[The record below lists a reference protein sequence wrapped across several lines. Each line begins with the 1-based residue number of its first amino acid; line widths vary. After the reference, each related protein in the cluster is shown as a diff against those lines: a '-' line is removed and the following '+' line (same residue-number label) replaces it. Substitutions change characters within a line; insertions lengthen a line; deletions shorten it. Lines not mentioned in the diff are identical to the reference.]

1 MVTLGNTKSVK
12 SVSDFKCILCD
23 YNTCVKQ
30 HYEKHLKTLK
40 HQQVMIG
47 NKKSVKSVKS
57 VKNNIKYICDNC
69 GKEYYSRKGL
79 WQHNKDC
86 HKKEIVSNYEKKEK
100 EENMKDLFMYLIKE
114 NSEIMKNTMIDIM
127 KSEVINNNIVS
138 NNTIN
143 SNNKAFNLNFFLNE
157 TCKDAMNMSEFIN
170 SLQIEYNDFEKVG
183 EIGFVNGI
191 SNIIIKNLKDLDI
204 TQRPLHCTDKKRE
217 VMYVKEDNKW
227 EKEDENYT
235 KTRKLIKKT
244 ADKNM
249 RLLPEFREK
258 YPDYTKS
265 SSKYSD
271 MYDLLIIETMGGSGD
286 NDLEKE
292 TKILKNIAR
301 EVFVDK
307 TL

>member
-1 MVTLGNTKSVK
+1 MVQQNTLTE
-12 SVSDFKCILCD
+12 I
-23 YNTCVKQ
+23 
-30 HYEKHLKTLK
+30 
-40 HQQVMIG
+40 
-47 NKKSVKSVKS
+47 
-57 VKNNIKYICDNC
+57 VKNGI
-69 GKEYYSRKGL
+69 
-79 WQHNKDC
+79 
-86 HKKEIVSNYEKKEK
+86 
-100 EENMKDLFMYLIKE
+100 
-114 NSEIMKNTMIDIM
+114 NS
-127 KSEVINNNIVS
+127 NNNINIR
-138 NNTIN
+138 NNN

-170 SLQIEYNDFEKVG
+170 SLQIEYDDFEKVG

-249 RLLPEFREK
+249 RMIPEFKKK
-258 YPDYTKS
+258 YPDYGKS
-265 SSKYSD
+265 SSKNSD
-271 MYDLLIIETMGGSGD
+271 KYDLLVIETMGGSGD
-286 NDLEKE
+286 NNLEKE
-292 TKILKNIAR
+292 TKILKNIAK

-307 TL
+307 SL